1 MNAAIAQLAVVKVG
15 FLRTFAGKFRHACDG
30 FTFLFRLL
38 YLLLYRFGY
47 VRILVQEVIDFQF
60 DEITYILVD
69 CDTTGSHIGRTQFGL
84 GLALEDRFFHI
95 DGNGGNQSVADIGI
109 VHVLVEELFN
119 GTGDMLLE
127 STLMRTSLSSML
139 AVDERVVFFSVLSG
153 MSEGDFDIFPFQM
166 DDRVKSGCRHV
177 VVQKVYQTVARQNT
191 VSVINDGKSRIE
203 IRVVAQHC
211 LDKFGFEAVIQE

>member
-1 MNAAIAQLAVVKVG
+1 
-15 FLRTFAGKFRHACDG
+15 
-30 FTFLFRLL
+30 
-38 YLLLYRFGY
+38 
-47 VRILVQEVIDFQF
+47 
-60 DEITYILVD
+60 
-69 CDTTGSHIGRTQFGL
+69 
-84 GLALEDRFFHI
+84 
-95 DGNGGNQSVADIGI
+95 
-109 VHVLVEELFN
+109 
-119 GTGDMLLE
+119 MLLE

-139 AVDERVVFFSVLSG
+139 TVDERVVFFSVLSG

-177 VVQKVYQTVARQNT
+177 VVQKVYQTVARQNA